1 MRTKTV
7 NALKELFSSLGGNI
21 ADVTNINNIPDMINA
36 LSTLDIS
43 SGGGDSGGE
52 SSDDA
57 DIVNALKDIY
67 VADGGNEEDVA
78 NVSKISDM
86 LLSITYLLE
95 MDNAIEVLPVDGET
109 EVYNTQI
116 KDFQIDCFIYDH
128 IILGYWDEVEN
139 GLTDSGPLS
148 ETGYY
153 LAVRIINSTYHGEI
167 EVGIELNGET
177 TIYEPV
183 EDENYII
190 LKIENYAY
198 NQFLVINVTQGYIH
212 KTLKYAIYSR

>member
-1 MRTKTV
+1 M
-7 NALKELFSSLGGNI
+7 
-21 ADVTNINNIPDMINA
+21 
-36 LSTLDIS
+36 
-43 SGGGDSGGE
+43 
-52 SSDDA
+52 
-57 DIVNALKDIY
+57 
-67 VADGGNEEDVA
+67 
-78 NVSKISDM
+78 
-86 LLSITYLLE
+86 
-95 MDNAIEVLPVDGET
+95 
-109 EVYNTQI
+109 
-116 KDFQIDCFIYDH
+116 
-128 IILGYWDEVEN
+128 GYWDEVEN